1 MIAPIT
7 GPGIPNI
14 PLPAPAGAAQPASAS
29 DAFRSLLGNTITN
42 VEQARTTAHTSMEKF
57 LSGENEELHST
68 VMDVQKAELSFDLF
82 LQMRNKVVQAYQE
95 VMRMQL

>member
-1 MIAPIT
+1 MSLPIIS
-7 GPGIPNI
+7 PGIPNI
-14 PLPAPAGAAQPASAS
+14 PLPSPAGAAPAVSGE
-29 DAFRSLLGNTITN
+29 DAFRSLLGNTIAN
-42 VEQARTTAHTSMEKF
+42 VEQTRATAHSSIEKF
-57 LSGENEELHST
+57 LGGENEELHQT